1 MVILGLATNMRFT
14 PYLSL
19 LFLFAQFPAL
29 AQQKA
34 YDTLRVYFPFNQYTL
49 SQQDA
54 GRLEKLLR
62 EKNTGDTLYITGYAD
77 TAGTDAYNKGLSL
90 LRAQTTAQYMSGL
103 YHTTKPYFYIS
114 AKGETE
120 PVIGSDSMSRRV
132 LVVYRRIPAIAR
144 DAADAGEARAPDT
157 VITLSNINF
166 IEDTPIPTESSRM
179 SIPAYVR
186 MLKQYSRSY
195 IEIDGYCNS
204 PTPIHSTS
212 DPLFQ
217 LSVKRAKFIFDYLVD
232 EGFDSSRLSYKGLG
246 NATPKNSQ
254 PANADEARA
263 NMRVEIRIF
272 RKKPLQ

>member
-1 MVILGLATNMRFT
+1 MRFA

-19 LFLFAQFPAL
+19 LFIFAQFPARGQL
-29 AQQKA
+29 QS
-34 YDTLRVYFPFNQYTL
+34 YDTLTLYFPFNQYTL
-49 SQQDA
+49 SQEDA
-54 GRLEKLLR
+54 GRLEKLQH
-62 EKNTGDTLYITGYAD
+62 NGDTGDTLYITGYAD

-90 LRAQTTAQYMSGL
+90 RRAQSTAQYISGL
-103 YHTTKPYFYIS
+103 YHTAKPYLYIS

-132 LVVYRRIPAIAR
+132 LVVYRRIPVVTGEANDTGKAR
-144 DAADAGEARAPDT
+144 DAADADDARAPDT

-166 IEDTPIPTESSRM
+166 IEDTPIPTGSSRM

-204 PTPIHSTS
+204 PTPIRSTS

-272 RKKPLQ
+272 QKKPLQ